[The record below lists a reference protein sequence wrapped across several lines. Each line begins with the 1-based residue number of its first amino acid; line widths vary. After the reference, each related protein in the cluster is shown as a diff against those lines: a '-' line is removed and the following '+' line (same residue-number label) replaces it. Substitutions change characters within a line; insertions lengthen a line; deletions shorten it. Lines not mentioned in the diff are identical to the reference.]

1 MTRSAGYGLIFVHS
15 ENDVALE
22 SYHVERLLQAA
33 VSGILLFMADPPG
46 EREEVET
53 DDAHVAMLG
62 ALQRQNI
69 PLVLID
75 RYLARVDC
83 DYVVSDDVMAGFA
96 ATEHLVALGH
106 QRIGFISHTPY
117 VTSTANRYA
126 GYLECLRAH
135 GLPPQEWLVVPL
147 VRHASPVDR
156 HGALVTEVVRGER
169 LVLQGYLTAQN
180 RPTAVVCVEDY
191 LGLRLLKAA
200 EEMGPQP
207 TTWRLSAAAP
217 VM

>member
-1 MTRSAGYGLIFVHS
+1 MTYTPI
-15 ENDVALE
+15 
-22 SYHVERLLQAA
+22 
-33 VSGILLFMADPPG
+33 P
-46 EREEVET
+46 
-53 DDAHVAMLG
+53 
-62 ALQRQNI
+62 QNGST
-69 PLVLID
+69 
-75 RYLARVDC
+75 A
-83 DYVVSDDVMAGFA
+83 
-96 ATEHLVALGH
+96 EHLVALGH
-106 QRIGFISHTPY
+106 QRIAFISHTPY